1 MAQLLTLIIAD
12 LRQRIRDKSVLIFA
26 IGVPLGLMIALNF
39 VIGGAMNQE
48 LQKATVAISVPEND
62 QLGHALEDMLPQ
74 LGIDIEVTAADA
86 QEVHELAESGD
97 AKLGII
103 VPDGFTDA
111 AIAAEPSQLDVVE
124 GDGAGLE
131 SDVVLSAVQGYL
143 DRVAAA
149 ANAAQAAGELG
160 IQPAA
165 IVQEVLTS
173 QSAMSLTEGQAS
185 SEQLDPSGALVAGQA
200 GLFLMFTVSFG
211 VLALMEERQNGTL
224 ARLYSIP
231 MPRMLPVLAKAISAF
246 VLGVVATSV
255 LLIAGGLLFDVD
267 FGSALVVA
275 VLIVCAVLATTAL
288 TFIVARLAKTAEQ
301 ANIIQTMLAMVLG
314 IAGGAFVQFSASG
327 VIGAIL
333 DLNPVA
339 ALVRGLGISSGGG
352 GLSDVGAPVAIML
365 GFAVVA
371 ALIAR
376 MVPDRGARG

>member
-1 MAQLLTLIIAD
+1 MAQLLTLVIAD

-62 QLGHALEDMLPQ
+62 QLGQALEEMLPQ

-86 QEVHELAESGD
+86 EEVHELAESGD

-111 AIAAEPSQLDVVE
+111 AIAAEPSQLDVIE

-143 DRVAAA
+143 DRVGAA

-160 IQPAA
+160 IQPDA
-165 IVQEVLTS
+165 IVQEVLSS
-173 QSAMSLTEGQAS
+173 QSAVSLTEGQAS

-224 ARLYSIP
+224 ARLYSMP
-231 MPRMLPVLAKAISAF
+231 MPRMFPVLAKAISSF

-255 LLIAGGLLFDVD
+255 LLITGGLLFDVD

-376 MVPDRGARG
+376 LVPDRGARG